1 MKEALNKFKNMVL
14 IESRVSKQAPENVI
28 TGKIRIQSTVHEGK
42 EVNYTQA
49 FEHIYK
55 ELGYKLK

>member
-1 MKEALNKFKNMVL
+1 MKEALNKFKNMVG
-14 IESRVSKQAPENVI
+14 VSKQAPENVL
-28 TGKIRIQSTVHEGK
+28 TGKIKIKSTVHEGK
-42 EVNYTQA
+42 EVNYTEA

>member
-1 MKEALNKFKNMVL
+1 MIGTLKKFKNMVG
-14 IESRVSKQAPENVI
+14 VSKQAPENVI